1 MRIPIILGGVVSL
14 AVIVAMAGIYKTA
27 SEAHAA
33 VNPGEVITQ
42 QGPAVKEPLRFAT
55 EEYVS
60 AWQAGVEYA
69 SLSTD
74 LAGPAEEPVAELSA
88 EELHCL
94 AQNIYF
100 ESRGESRLGQEFV
113 AWTTINRL
121 YDERWP
127 DTICGV
133 VWQSKQFSW
142 THDGKSD
149 VPKDKAAWEQAVDI
163 ARSAW
168 ADSQKSLAL
177 DPTEGAIAF
186 VESSTA
192 SSWHANLERVVRI
205 DNHTFYR

>member
-1 MRIPIILGGVVSL
+1 MRINYILGGVVSL

-33 VNPGEVITQ
+33 VNPSEAIQ
-42 QGPAVKEPLRFAT
+42 PEGPAVKESLRFAT
-55 EEYVS
+55 QEYVS
-60 AWQAGVEYA
+60 AWQTGVEYA
-69 SLSTD
+69 KFHIAAAD
-74 LAGPAEEPVAELSA
+74 PEQEPAIELS
-88 EELHCL
+88 ESELTCL
-94 AQNIYF
+94 AQNVYF

-113 AWTTINRL
+113 AWTTVNRL

-142 THDGKSD
+142 THDGLSD
-149 VPKDKAAWEQAVDI
+149 TPKDRKAWAQAVDI
-163 ARSAW
+163 ARSVW
-168 ADSQKSLAL
+168 EKSQESLAL

>member
-1 MRIPIILGGVVSL
+1 MRITPILGGVVSL

-33 VNPGEVITQ
+33 VNPSEVIEAD
-42 QGPAVKEPLRFAT
+42 PAVMQPLRFAT
-55 EEYVS
+55 REYVEVWS
-60 AWQAGVEYA
+60 AGVEYA

-74 LAGPAEEPVAELSA
+74 LVEAEEPIQELSA

-100 ESRGESRLGQEFV
+100 EARGESQLGQEFI
-113 AWTTINRL
+113 AWTTINRM

-127 DTICGV
+127 DTICDV

-149 VPKDKAAWEQAVDI
+149 TPKDAAAWERAVDI
-163 ARSAW
+163 ARLVW
-168 ADSQKSLAL
+168 EDSQESLAL

-192 SSWHANLERVVRI
+192 SSWHENLERIVRI